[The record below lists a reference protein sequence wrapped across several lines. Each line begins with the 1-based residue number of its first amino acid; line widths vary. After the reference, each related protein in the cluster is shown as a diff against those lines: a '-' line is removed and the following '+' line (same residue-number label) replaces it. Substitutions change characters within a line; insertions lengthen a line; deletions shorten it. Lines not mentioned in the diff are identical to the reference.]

1 LSAAPNSSRHSTRG
15 ADAVAA
21 LALGACAFALYALSF
36 QHAYWSDGRLLMA
49 WVDAGIQR
57 HYHVGYL
64 PLAHLFARV
73 LESLSDGDV
82 ERPLLWLSA
91 ACTALAVAWTYLA
104 ARALGVGMLAAGLCA
119 GALATAPG
127 TWFYATCVELHA
139 PHLAVAAAATC
150 WCAHA
155 ARREHGGA
163 LVPALWFLALFATH
177 VGSALWLPAL
187 CVLALRRDGRL
198 GWPRDAWIAIA
209 AGLGFLWAWYAWTR
223 ELPSGRLFAAQ
234 AVVGAV
240 RAWRPAALWTEWLEP
255 ACLLATLGVA
265 GLVLCAPRGSSWRA
279 LASCLVIAYVVVVPG
294 FAYEERGAYFAG
306 VWPVL
311 ACGVGLALD
320 RALDVRASR
329 RAVVLR
335 GGTLV
340 LAFVAL
346 FAQARAARD
355 YLDAWESDYRGHEWV
370 EPLRREFGNRGFV
383 LVLDAWEREAVR
395 KHSRLDAIALRDEG
409 RIAQAAGLS
418 IDAVAGMF
426 DVAFG
431 AGGTV
436 AVATSVVES
445 PEGAALLPTLAQRYG
460 VLRDGA
466 HAAYRVV
473 PVPPARAAR

>member
-1 LSAAPNSSRHSTRG
+1 MSAAPNSSRHFARG
-15 ADAVAA
+15 ADVVAA

-49 WVDAGIQR
+49 WVDAGVQR

-73 LESLSDGDV
+73 LEPLSGGDV

-91 ACTALAVAWTYLA
+91 SCTALAVAWTYLA
-104 ARALGVGMLAAGLCA
+104 ARELGVGALAAGLCA

-139 PHLAVAAAATC
+139 PHLAVAAAATW
-150 WCAHA
+150 WCARA
-155 ARREHGGA
+155 LQREREGA

-177 VGSALWLPAL
+177 IGGALWLPAL
-187 CVLALRRDGRL
+187 CAVALRREGRF
-198 GWPRDAWIAIA
+198 GWPRDAWLALV
-209 AGLGFLWAWYAWTR
+209 AGLAFLAAWYAWTR

-234 AVVGAV
+234 AVMGAV
-240 RAWRPAALWTEWLEP
+240 EAWRPAALWTEWLEP
-255 ACLLATLGVA
+255 ACLLATLGLAGFVA
-265 GLVLCAPRGSSWRA
+265 CATPRWRA
-279 LASCLVIAYVVVVPG
+279 FALWLVVPYLAIVPG

-306 VWPVL
+306 TWPAL

-320 RALDVRASR
+320 RALASR
-329 RAVVLR
+329 SVAVR
-335 GGTLV
+335 GSTLL
-340 LAFVAL
+340 LALLAL

-355 YLDAWESDYRGHEWV
+355 YVDAWERDYRGHEWV
-370 EPLRREFGNRGFV
+370 EPLRRELGNQGCV

-409 RIAQAAGLS
+409 RVAQAAGLS
-418 IDAVAGMF
+418 VDAVAGMF
-426 DVAFG
+426 DLAFG
-431 AGGTV
+431 SGGAV
-436 AVATSVVES
+436 AVAASVVDS
-445 PEGAALLPTLAQRYG
+445 SEGAALVPALAQRYG
-460 VLRDGA
+460 ALREGA

-473 PVPPARAAR
+473 PRPAAPPRPGP